1 MDYSPLITYK
11 VKDLVAIIIENKDKS
26 FLDALEYL
34 YSSKLYEFLSDESSK
49 MWHLSTNKLFLVLEN
64 EKLTNTFEMPDF
76 N

>member
-49 MWHLSTNKLFLVLEN
+49 MWHLSTNKLFVVLEN